1 MLILLLAYS
10 FKQPRTISLETSA
23 SELSTSQHNLQ
34 HQKLSSLRFP
44 LNSMSKT
51 LLVTLAG
58 LSHNPY
64 SSLWATTKKRLY
76 YAIQREKT
84 DVHEEGDVI
93 QWLNAE
99 KGSIHCHQHKQMFVP
114 IIYEGNQWCDKLHT
128 TPRKS
133 FCFPGSMSTWNHVGV
148 LLFYG
153 YPVIVPSSI
162 LNIILKDILSAWF
175 VNSNPQTI
183 TNGNV

>member
-1 MLILLLAYS
+1 MLPSCQLHSITYSIRNSVLLGSLWTQCLKPCWWPLLASHITHILLY
-10 FKQPRTISLETSA
+10 
-23 SELSTSQHNLQ
+23 EL
-34 HQKLSSLRFP
+34 
-44 LNSMSKT
+44 
-51 LLVTLAG
+51 LL
-58 LSHNPY
+58 
-64 SSLWATTKKRLY
+64 KKRLY